1 MRKVSE
7 KLLSGSALR
16 TVSLIANGVV
26 AFLLLPFMVHHLG
39 DRLYGFWA
47 LAGTF
52 VGYYG
57 LIDFGLTATVAQY
70 ISGAIGRKD
79 LKECNLVFNTALRIH
94 SMLGGLVVLV
104 TLVVAALAPLICHSP
119 EDASLFREVILLLGV
134 TVALDFPLKT
144 YKGLLLAEMHFD
156 MLSWLSLLYTALR
169 TVFVIWAVLAGYG
182 LLGLVWGTFLAAIP
196 ISLLTLWL
204 THKTFPWIRV
214 HAGPTNRD
222 TTKRLFSYSVY
233 LFIADI
239 ADNLRFGVDPVVITA
254 FVGLAAVTHYRIASV
269 FADQYLRVMI
279 SMLGVF
285 QPLLSQLHGAN
296 DNVRIKRAFFL
307 ATKISVCVASFL
319 CFGLIAWGRPM
330 ILRWMGPHYMDAY
343 GPLVVLSLA
352 MLVDL
357 WQLPSVSFLNATFNH
372 RFYALSTLAEGLL
385 NLAISLI
392 LVRRYGILGV
402 ALGTLVAAVLVRI
415 IVQPWWMC
423 KVTEISYPTYMRQ
436 LSGSILRCAGVICVS
451 LPLVFWGLRP
461 DYKYIFSS
469 AVWAA
474 ILYALGSWFVVFG
487 SDERKLFW
495 TAFRRRSGGSKA
507 GVSPPGSAHGSEGI
521 EAPVGQI

>member
-1 MRKVSE
+1 MRKISQ

-16 TVSLIANGVV
+16 TVSLVSNGIV
-26 AFLLLPFMVHHLG
+26 AFILLPFMVRHLG

-79 LKECNLVFNTALRIH
+79 DKECTLVFNTALRIH
-94 SMLGGLVVLV
+94 SLLGGSVVFL
-104 TLVVAALAPLICHSP
+104 TLILAALAPLMFHSSQ
-119 EDASLFREVILLLGV
+119 DAWLFRKVILLLGV

-156 MLSWLSLLYTALR
+156 TLSWLSLLNTALR
-169 TVFVIWAVLAGYG
+169 TMFIVWAIVAGYG
-182 LLGLVWGTFLAAIP
+182 LLGLAWATMLAAFP
-196 ISLLTLWL
+196 ISLLTLWF
-204 THKTFPWIRV
+204 THKTFPWVRI
-214 HAGPTNRD
+214 HASPMNRK
-222 TTKRLFSYSVY
+222 TTKSLFSYSVY
-233 LFIADI
+233 LFVADV
-239 ADNLRFGVDPVVITA
+239 ADSLRFGVDPVVITA
-254 FVGLAAVTHYRIASV
+254 FVGLAAVTHYKIASV

-285 QPLLSQLHGAN
+285 QPLLSQLHSAN
-296 DNVRIKRAFFL
+296 EHVKIKKTFFL
-307 ATKISVCVASFL
+307 ATKISVCAASFL
-319 CFGLIAWGRPM
+319 CFGLIAWGKPM
-330 ILRWMGPHYMDAY
+330 ILRWMGLHYLDAY

-357 WQLPSVSFLNATFNH
+357 WQLPSVSLLNATFNH
-372 RFYALSTLAEGLL
+372 RFYAFSNLAEGLL
-385 NLAISLI
+385 NLGVSLI

-402 ALGTLVAAVLVRI
+402 ALGTLVAAIVLRI

-423 KVTEISYPTYMRQ
+423 KVTDISYSMYMRQ
-436 LSGSILRCAGVICVS
+436 LSGSIFRCAGVIS
-451 LPLVFWGLRP
+451 ISFPLVFWGLRP

-474 ILYALGSWFVVFG
+474 ILYALGSWFLVFG
-487 SDERKLFW
+487 PDERKMFW
-495 TAFRRRSGGSKA
+495 NAFGRRNNDPKA
-507 GVSPPGSAHGSEGI
+507 NMST
-521 EAPVGQI
+521 